1 MSRRFI
7 VFLALVVLAAFAG
20 VWFLS
25 RRPVAAPPAWQG
37 YAEADFVKVGPTQP
51 GLVTAIKVAR
61 GDRVVK
67 GAPLFEQDDTAERAA
82 VAQAEY
88 AVAQAQSQLENLQA
102 PSRATE
108 IAAAEANLND
118 AQAARDKTNLDLGRN
133 VALLDKG
140 AATQQIVDQQRADLR
155 SGEAKIEAL
164 KAQIDQLKSSLG
176 RPLEIAAQG
185 AAVDAA
191 KANLAQ
197 ARWRLDQRRVTAP
210 ATATVADVLTQP
222 GETLAAGAPVVSLL
236 PPENVFVRFFIPEPS
251 LASVKIGDAVSLT
264 CDGCPPDLRGQVSFV
279 APSAEYTP
287 PFIFSETTRSKFV
300 FLAEA
305 RIAGGS
311 LGLNPGQPV
320 SVAPETPK

>member
-7 VFLALVVLAAFAG
+7 VFLAIALVAAFAG
-20 VWFLS
+20 AWFWT
-25 RRPVAAPPAWQG
+25 RRPASAPTLWQG

-51 GLVTAIKVAR
+51 GLVTAIHVAR

-82 VAQAEY
+82 VAEAEY
-88 AVAQAQSQLENLQA
+88 GVTQAQSTLKNLQA

-108 IAAAEANLND
+108 IAAAEANLKS
-118 AQAARDKTNLDLGRN
+118 AQAARDKIDLDLGRN
-133 VALLDKG
+133 VALLEKG
-140 AATQQIVDQQRADLR
+140 AATQQIVDQQRADLI
-155 SGEAKIEAL
+155 SGEAKIAAVR
-164 KAQIDQLKSSLG
+164 AQIDQLKSSLG

-191 KANLAQ
+191 KANLDQ
-197 ARWRLDQRRVTAP
+197 ARWRLNQRRVTAP
-210 ATATVADVLTQP
+210 ATAVVADVLTQP

-236 PPENVFVRFFIPEPS
+236 PPENVFVRFFIPEPA
-251 LASVKIGDAVSLT
+251 LASVKLGDRVSLA
-264 CDGCPPDLRGQVSFV
+264 CEGCPPDLTGAVSFV
-279 APSAEYTP
+279 APTAEYTP
-287 PFIFSETTRSKFV
+287 PFIFSETTRTKFV

-305 RIAGGS
+305 RVVGGA

-320 SVAPETPK
+320 SVAPEAAK